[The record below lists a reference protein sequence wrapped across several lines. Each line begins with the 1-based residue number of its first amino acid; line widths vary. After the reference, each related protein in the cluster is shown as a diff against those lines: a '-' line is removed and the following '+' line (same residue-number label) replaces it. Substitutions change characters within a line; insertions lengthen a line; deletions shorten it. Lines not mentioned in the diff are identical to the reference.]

1 MDMGHHKLL
10 LAIADGVGSLY
21 PSTTGSSRKLG
32 SHAKHL
38 IFKGESNVKNKHY
51 V

>member
-32 SHAKHL
+32 SKYYL
-38 IFKGESNVKNKHY
+38 IMGTRGDYMDPSD
-51 V
+51 